1 MKRVALENYQSRI
14 NQIKAIMGSVYQ
26 KMPDWYSA
34 PHVTVILICMNL
46 KKISSQKVIVIFVPA
61 ANISYGKISSDK
73 LWINSL

>member
-26 KMPDWYSA
+26 KMPDWYAA

-46 KKISSQKVIVIFVPA
+46 
-61 ANISYGKISSDK
+61 
-73 LWINSL
+73 

>member
-14 NQIKAIMGSVYQ
+14 NQIKAIMSSVYQ

-46 KKISSQKVIVIFVPA
+46 
-61 ANISYGKISSDK
+61 
-73 LWINSL
+73 